1 MREVDLL
8 LGPFADTHMAELG
21 DDDLADFEALLEV
34 PDDLLLS
41 WLVGKVDV
49 FPEFRSRVFRLIVD
63 FHARAHDQ
71 T

>member
-8 LGPFADTHMAELG
+8 LGPFADTQIAAL
-21 DDDLADFEALLEV
+21 DDHDLADFEVLLEV
-34 PDDLLLS
+34 PDDLLLG

-49 FPEFRSRVFRLIVD
+49 LPEFRSRVFRLIVD